1 MNLDRLCD
9 EAAAAGSGNPTS
21 AITFNTATHSQTPKP
36 DLQSLHGMSQDK
48 MLPQRRSAGA
58 AGERPFKF

>member
-36 DLQSLHGMSQDK
+36 DLQSLRGMSQDK
-48 MLPQRRSAGA
+48 NA
-58 AGERPFKF
+58 AAEALSRCGG